1 MTTAGREVASIWIFE
16 GGSAGEIR
24 GVAPRGA
31 TAHGSGAVGGGAD
44 VDLDATMRKRREAAW
59 IRSDSGGS
67 TEIHHRP
74 PRSASDRSR
83 TKRGKSAPGLLAL
96 TKSYAKSVA
105 VLFVSVFLFRRLLR
119 PSQNLTLLRVVDLN
133 HLLT

>member
-24 GVAPRGA
+24 CAAPRGA

-44 VDLDATMRKRREAAW
+44 VDLDAIMRKKRRGAAW

-74 PRSASDRSR
+74 PLSASDRSR
-83 TKRGKSAPGLLAL
+83 TKRGKVCPRFISPKQILCKKRCG
-96 TKSYAKSVA
+96 S
-105 VLFVSVFLFRRLLR
+105 FC
-119 PSQNLTLLRVVDLN
+119 NLN
-133 HLLT
+133 Q